1 MQKGNEASN
10 ISDATID
17 RKGID
22 RGLGNLKN
30 TFSDHGINGANK
42 IREL

>member
-1 MQKGNEASN
+1 MQKENEASN
-10 ISDATID
+10 ISDTTID

-22 RGLGNLKN
+22 RGLGNSKN